1 MRQARVRDDGCNA
14 RRYTVYPGQYD
25 NKDEKCYSEFETEK
39 SLGIKDTESRA
50 RGYVCAREGVL

>member
-1 MRQARVRDDGCNA
+1 MRDDGCNA